1 MKLKKAVIGIFL
13 LVTIPM
19 FSQSIN
25 GVVTATDGTPIP
37 NAHIDILNSDQ
48 GTITNTKGVFVL
60 PLREKLF
67 RIVISKLGY
76 TTRTMT
82 IIPDQISQGV
92 EIVLEKTTTS
102 LEEIVI
108 TAQKREQTIIETP
121 LAVSS
126 LSGKKVNEMRAWDFT
141 TLNGVVPNYTYHELG
156 VGFQQVQVIRGVQ
169 VFSENPAVATYIDGV
184 NSIDIL
190 ANGVQLSEIERI
202 EVLRGPQ
209 GTLFGRN
216 AMGGVVNVL
225 TKKPTNKTSGFA
237 EVNLGNRNT
246 QRYVVGIKTPIIKNT
261 LFLGVDGMYTS
272 KHGFLRNDTS
282 QTLLQNTAIDGHRV
296 GDEESFYT
304 NLFLKWLPGT
314 KFSATFNIK
323 QQMDI
328 SDASAFFTTVSD
340 EKIALANPDK
350 IYLNRIGEHK
360 RNLVNTSLA
369 LKFYGSDFTVSS
381 ISAYQRVGLEFKDIE
396 SGGFYASFDGKKIG
410 APLDPQQVFSQEIRI
425 DSKENGSPIQY
436 TMGVYGFTQQAF
448 SPASNFAT
456 EDPVN
461 LPGGYIIM
469 KNEQDNFGIAAFG
482 QASYS
487 MTEKIKMTGGIRYDF
502 EKRKSA
508 YNTLGDLLFV
518 GETIIENNPL
528 VKKEGEFSAI
538 SPKVA
543 LSYIPGKEMTLYA
556 SYTKGFRAG
565 GINGLNVPEID
576 KETYDPEYSDN
587 YEVGYKARFVN
598 KKIYVSAT
606 SFLINWKDLQFSNL
620 VAPLTFA
627 IENVGDARSMGI
639 ELEASAIPVKGWQLD
654 VSLGYNDTE
663 YQDFLL
669 RRIDPVTFVEIEEQ
683 LEGNRLS
690 NAPKTTLFI
699 ASQYTFPINRKNLTL
714 RGEFRNIGTYYTD
727 IQNTLEQENYSL
739 FNARLS
745 YESNELDIAVWGQ
758 NLFDKRYIAYGTPD
772 TSFGRSTNMA
782 APRSIG
788 ITCRYKF

>member
-92 EIVLEKTTTS
+92 EVVLEKTTTS

-663 YQDFLL
+663 YQGFLL

>member
-92 EIVLEKTTTS
+92 EVVLEKTTTS

-272 KHGFLRNDTS
+272 KHGFLRN
-282 QTLLQNTAIDGHRV
+282 
-296 GDEESFYT
+296 
-304 NLFLKWLPGT
+304 
-314 KFSATFNIK
+314 
-323 QQMDI
+323 
-328 SDASAFFTTVSD
+328 
-340 EKIALANPDK
+340 
-350 IYLNRIGEHK
+350 
-360 RNLVNTSLA
+360 
-369 LKFYGSDFTVSS
+369 
-381 ISAYQRVGLEFKDIE
+381 
-396 SGGFYASFDGKKIG
+396 
-410 APLDPQQVFSQEIRI
+410 
-425 DSKENGSPIQY
+425 
-436 TMGVYGFTQQAF
+436 
-448 SPASNFAT
+448 
-456 EDPVN
+456 
-461 LPGGYIIM
+461 
-469 KNEQDNFGIAAFG
+469 
-482 QASYS
+482 
-487 MTEKIKMTGGIRYDF
+487 
-502 EKRKSA
+502 
-508 YNTLGDLLFV
+508 
-518 GETIIENNPL
+518 
-528 VKKEGEFSAI
+528 
-538 SPKVA
+538 
-543 LSYIPGKEMTLYA
+543 
-556 SYTKGFRAG
+556 
-565 GINGLNVPEID
+565 
-576 KETYDPEYSDN
+576 
-587 YEVGYKARFVN
+587 
-598 KKIYVSAT
+598 
-606 SFLINWKDLQFSNL
+606 
-620 VAPLTFA
+620 
-627 IENVGDARSMGI
+627 
-639 ELEASAIPVKGWQLD
+639 
-654 VSLGYNDTE
+654 
-663 YQDFLL
+663 
-669 RRIDPVTFVEIEEQ
+669 
-683 LEGNRLS
+683 
-690 NAPKTTLFI
+690 
-699 ASQYTFPINRKNLTL
+699 
-714 RGEFRNIGTYYTD
+714 
-727 IQNTLEQENYSL
+727 
-739 FNARLS
+739 
-745 YESNELDIAVWGQ
+745 
-758 NLFDKRYIAYGTPD
+758 
-772 TSFGRSTNMA
+772 
-782 APRSIG
+782 
-788 ITCRYKF
+788 

>member
-92 EIVLEKTTTS
+92 EVVLEKTTTS

-587 YEVGYKARFVN
+587 YEVGYKARLVN

-782 APRSIG
+782 APGSIG